1 MLSRAVTTRPIH
13 ILHPRLLSTSTPPNA
28 SVDSLVGTAPTHNVY
43 IFLHSQHRPKDFP
56 AALPSPLRSALQLR
70 AREWRGLV
78 NFAWNPAYP
87 NPYDFI
93 HRTATGGGEVCS
105 ATAFV
110 TGRHSNSRLDI
121 PSVSIDNVDSVAEKV
136 KQHVVAS
143 LSSLEPDPPRP
154 VLEGQ
159 DWIQADDTVY
169 LYVCT
174 HGAKDCRCGDW
185 GGQVADALRTEVWKR
200 GLEGAGLGKRVVV
213 SEVGHVGGHK
223 YAANLLVY
231 PFGDWY
237 YIRLGNVRTEDVPT
251 ILDTILARPHR
262 HRQSN
267 ERDVHPPLCLPHWRG
282 RMGLLADEQVSL
294 YKSHAQNS

>member
-1 MLSRAVTTRPIH
+1 MFAGVFSARTKLSILPEKNPSMGIETLSADKPAASTCTMNSIHAAVVVAGGSGIRVKLSQDAPRPSKMLSRAVTTRPIH
-13 ILHPRLLSTSTPPNA
+13 ILRPRLLSTSTPLNA
-28 SVDSLVGTAPTHNVY
+28 SVDSLVGTAPTHNAY

-78 NFAWNPAYP
+78 NFAWNPAYS
-87 NPYDFI
+87 NPYDFT

-110 TGRHSNSRLDI
+110 AGRHSNSRLDI
-121 PSVSIDNVDSVAEKV
+121 PSVSLDNVDSVAEQV
-136 KQHVVAS
+136 KQHLVAS
-143 LSSLEPDPPRP
+143 HSSLEVDPPRP
-154 VLEGQ
+154 VFEGQ
-159 DWIQADDTVY
+159 DRTQADDTVY

-200 GLEGAGLGKRVVV
+200 GLEDAGLGKRVVV

-223 YAANLLVY
+223 
-231 PFGDWY
+231 
-237 YIRLGNVRTEDVPT
+237 
-251 ILDTILARPHR
+251 
-262 HRQSN
+262 
-267 ERDVHPPLCLPHWRG
+267 
-282 RMGLLADEQVSL
+282 
-294 YKSHAQNS
+294 